1 MPAVTGTNSYNPHV
15 ACVLLQI
22 LRRRKGFVSLPLD
35 AAWLQSPS
43 LLQLRAAASFFG
55 FAVVQMPLL
64 LLLQPLLCIWLQI
77 LRRRKGFVSL
87 ALHAACLQPPTLDII
102 MPTFVYSAADPAAS
116 QGLCQLG
123 ALCMPPVTD
132 NNHHHSDVASLLLQ
146 ILRRR
151 KGFVRI
157 ALQTG
162 ASLVPVFG
170 FGETDLFET
179 YVPPPNSL
187 LAKVQRFSHR

>member
-1 MPAVTGTNSYNPHV
+1 
-15 ACVLLQI
+15 
-22 LRRRKGFVSLPLD
+22 
-35 AAWLQSPS
+35 
-43 LLQLRAAASFFG
+43 
-55 FAVVQMPLL
+55 
-64 LLLQPLLCIWLQI
+64 
-77 LRRRKGFVSL
+77 
-87 ALHAACLQPPTLDII
+87 
-102 MPTFVYSAADPAAS
+102 
-116 QGLCQLG
+116 
-123 ALCMPPVTD
+123 MPPVTD